1 MSSARSIMLMSAFLE
16 KTTCGHWW
24 TLSYFSSCSHS
35 FPEKNEETP
44 IRCTRRWSLVS
55 TSNPL
60 EIRWVFI
67 LEQRCPDLTILLSIS
82 EILGRQIACVRA
94 IRNKF
99 RNKSKIAWI
108 FYALWLVQK
117 TPPQNWQQSQLDH
130 SSTPP
135 PISVFFTSFYIESSL
150 IWLLVISSYVL
161 ICCCFCLDLACT
173 TVEKGLL

>member
-1 MSSARSIMLMSAFLE
+1 MSAFLE
-16 KTTCGHWW
+16 KTTCGHCW

-60 EIRWVFI
+60 EIRWAFI
-67 LEQRCPDLTILLSIS
+67 LEQYCPYLTILLSIS
-82 EILGRQIACVRA
+82 EILGRHVCEQFSI
-94 IRNKF
+94 KF

-135 PISVFFTSFYIESSL
+135 PVLVCLPLFTLNPHWFGSRWYLPMFWFAVVFAL
-150 IWLLVISSYVL
+150 I
-161 ICCCFCLDLACT
+161 
-173 TVEKGLL
+173 